1 MDLNFG
7 HAMLAQYF
15 ATSRRH
21 DTSHWEDEKG
31 TLSPVVSGQRH
42 AWMTAMRQWSGTRL
56 IRLGER
62 IGEMDIAEAA
72 ESVVTS

>member
-21 DTSHWEDEKG
+21 AASQWEDEKVE
-31 TLSPVVSGQRH
+31 LPPVVSGRHH
-42 AWMTAMRQWSGTRL
+42 AWKTAMRRWSGTRL

-62 IGEMDIAEAA
+62 IGETGIAEAA